1 MCRKEF
7 RWAARFQA
15 ARFQAARFQAEQ
27 FQAEQFLEESSPEE
41 SFQAELFL
49 VVGFLLAA
57 ATESGEA
64 DNPFHRSYHR
74 RSNLSLQCSSTIDPK
89 SESSE
94 APARQEA
101 SWLAEL
107 SSEVAS
113 RVGSS
118 LEELFLSV
126 AGSERMKE

>member
-15 ARFQAARFQAEQ
+15 
-27 FQAEQFLEESSPEE
+27 EQFLEESSPEESSPEE

-74 RSNLSLQCSSTIDPK
+74 RSDLLLQRFSTTDRE
-89 SESSE
+89 SESLE
-94 APARQEA
+94 APDRQEV
-101 SWLAEL
+101 S
-107 SSEVAS
+107 
-113 RVGSS
+113 
-118 LEELFLSV
+118 
-126 AGSERMKE
+126 